1 MTWRVSEIDVDGW
14 YWWICLAVVS
24 FLARLSTPWGR
35 GPCVIRK
42 LLFFFFFALFF
53 CLILS
58 FSILIS
64 IIDTI

>member
-35 GPCVIRK
+35 V
-42 LLFFFFFALFF
+42 LYESFFFFFNNKM
-53 CLILS
+53 S
-58 FSILIS
+58 MS
-64 IIDTI
+64 